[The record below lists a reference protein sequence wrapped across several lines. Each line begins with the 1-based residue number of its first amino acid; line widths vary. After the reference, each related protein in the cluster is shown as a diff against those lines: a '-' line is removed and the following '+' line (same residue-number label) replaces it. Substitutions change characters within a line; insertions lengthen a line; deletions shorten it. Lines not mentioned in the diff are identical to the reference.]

1 VQSHFEIG
9 SSDGAM
15 FVGHIGAGLLVKRLE
30 PRLNLGVL
38 LFAALFADLLLW
50 TLVILGAESPGAPE
64 TSGAAR
70 FFTFVFPYSHGL
82 VASILWSGIAAAAGW
97 FLAPRGTSQRARL
110 ACALALAVF
119 SHFVLDL
126 VVHVP
131 DLPVLGQGSPMLG
144 FGLWRDMPIALGVEL
159 SFAAI
164 ALVLYLNATRLSRA
178 RAFLVCAIVVV
189 TAALTAAGPY
199 ISGDPPPAVV
209 LALSSLLTL
218 IVVVLLGLV
227 VEGRFKAVAE
237 PPARDRY

>member
-1 VQSHFEIG
+1 
-9 SSDGAM
+9 M

-64 TSGAAR
+64 VSGPAR

-82 VASILWSGIAAAAGW
+82 VASILWSGIAASAGW
-97 FLAPRGTSQRARL
+97 FLAPRGTSHRTRL
-110 ACALALAVF
+110 DGALALAVF

-126 VVHVP
+126 IVHVP
-131 DLPVLGQGSPMLG
+131 DLPLLGQGSPKLG
-144 FGLWRDMPIALGVEL
+144 FGLWRQMPIALGVEL

-164 ALVLYLNATRLSRA
+164 ALVLYLNVARLSRA
-178 RAFLVCAIVVV
+178 KAFLVGALVVV

-199 ISGDPPPAVV
+199 APGDPPPAVV

-227 VEGRFKAVAE
+227 VEGPFKVTSE
-237 PPARDRY
+237 LPTRDRY

>member
-1 VQSHFEIG
+1 V
-9 SSDGAM
+9 

-50 TLVILGAESPGAPE
+50 TLVILGVEAPGAPE
-64 TSGAAR
+64 TSGHAR

-82 VASILWSGIAAAAGW
+82 AASILWTTLAAAVGW
-97 FLAPRGTSQRARL
+97 FLVPRGTSRRARV
-110 ACALALAVF
+110 AGALALAVC

-126 VVHVP
+126 IVHVP
-131 DLPVLGQGSPMLG
+131 DLPVLGQDSPKLG
-144 FGLWRDMPIALGVEL
+144 FGLWRHMPVALGVEL

-164 ALVLYLNATRLSRA
+164 ALVLYLNAARLSRA
-178 RAFLVCAIVVV
+178 RALLVCAIVVV

-199 ISGDPPPAVV
+199 VSGDPPPAVV

-218 IVVVLLGLV
+218 IGVVLLGLV
-227 VEGRFKAVAE
+227 VEGRFGVVAE
-237 PPARDRY
+237 LPARDRY